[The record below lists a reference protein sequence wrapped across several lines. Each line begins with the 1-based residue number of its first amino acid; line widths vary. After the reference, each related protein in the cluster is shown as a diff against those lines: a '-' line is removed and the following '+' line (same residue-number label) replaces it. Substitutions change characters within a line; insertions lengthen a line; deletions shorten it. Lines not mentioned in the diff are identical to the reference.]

1 MKQQEYYVTLKLKI
15 ESDPIQEEDLLT
27 KEIIDERF
35 KQRMS
40 CIFDEETIEVK
51 EFKSKLKVKE
61 YNSKSYAYNKGAM
74 ARMV

>member
-15 ESDPIQEEDLLT
+15 ESDSIQEEDLLT

-35 KQRMS
+35 KKRMS

-51 EFKSKLKVKE
+51 EFKSKIKIKDV
-61 YNSKSYAYNKGAM
+61 
-74 ARMV
+74 

>member
-35 KQRMS
+35 KQRMG

-51 EFKSKLKVKE
+51 EFKSKIKIKDVWGVH
-61 YNSKSYAYNKGAM
+61 YDNDFY
-74 ARMV
+74 